1 MREQKVAS
9 RVRVATYWPRSRE
22 KGGFT
27 CDEEQSSLLCE
38 LKSRG
43 RSCVMSKTYPS
54 AEALYAKA
62 IDILLTAK
70 EDEQQKENLSILY
83 SNRSCTGCR

>member
-27 CDEEQSSLLCE
+27 CDEEQSSLLSQVHHCFVAFPTNVQE
-38 LKSRG
+38 LFTRG
-43 RSCVMSKTYPS
+43 CH
-54 AEALYAKA
+54 
-62 IDILLTAK
+62 ID
-70 EDEQQKENLSILY
+70 
-83 SNRSCTGCR
+83 